1 MKYKS
6 KEKRK
11 YVRLETIFPVEFQ
24 LIDDQKKPTSRV
36 FQGFTR
42 NVGKGGMCIESH
54 TEKGKDDL
62 ALIPGKTK
70 LKLIINIPSGA
81 LATESIAAVR
91 WVDKASEYVLDEYTF
106 GVQYDE
112 IESDN
117 QKMIERHVAWL
128 YRKPKLVLLFVV
140 ILVLF
145 TIVLT
150 FFGIQAR

>member
-6 KEKRK
+6 KEKRN
-11 YVRLETIFPVEFQ
+11 YVRLETVFPVEFQ
-24 LIDDQKKPTSRV
+24 LIDDAKKPTSRV

-42 NVGKGGMCIESH
+42 NVGKGGMCIESR
-54 TEKGKDDL
+54 TEKGNDDL
-62 ALIPGKTK
+62 TLVPDKSK
-70 LKLIINIPSGA
+70 LKLIINIPSGV
-81 LATESIAAVR
+81 LATESIATVR

-128 YRKPKLVLLFVV
+128 YRKPKMVLLFVI

-145 TIVLT
+145 TIILT
-150 FFGIQAR
+150 FFGIRAR

>member
-1 MKYKS
+1 MKYES

-11 YVRLETIFPVEFQ
+11 YIRLGTIFPVEFQ
-24 LIDDQKKPTSRV
+24 FIDDQKKSISGV

-42 NVGKGGMCIESH
+42 NVGKGGMCIEFRK
-54 TEKGKDDL
+54 EKGKDDL
-62 ALIPGKTK
+62 AFIPGKTK

-81 LATESIAAVR
+81 LATESIAVVR
-91 WVDKASEYVLDEYTF
+91 WVDKTSEYALDEYIF

-117 QKMIERHVAWL
+117 QKMIERHVRWL
-128 YRKPKLVLLFVV
+128 YRKPKLVLLFVA

-145 TIVLT
+145 TIALT
-150 FFGIQAR
+150 FYAIQPR